1 MRAISYDA
9 YGDSSV
15 LHLGDL
21 PDPKVGPDY
30 VLVRVRA
37 AGINPVDWKV
47 REGYLDGG
55 FEVHFPV
62 IPGWDVAGVVE
73 QVGPS
78 VREWAPGDEVI
89 GYVRRDDIGE
99 GTFAELVSAPV
110 RTLGPKP
117 ASASWE
123 QAAGLPLVGL
133 TALQALRVTGTSAND
148 VVLVH
153 GASGGV
159 GHVAVQI
166 ARILG
171 ARVIGTS
178 SPANADF
185 VRSLGAEWT
194 AYGDGLVDRVRELA
208 PDGVDVALDLAG
220 GDALA
225 ASFELVSEAW
235 RVASITDAAGV
246 LERGGAYVFV
256 RPDADQLAELA
267 GWVDAGQLTVAI
279 DRVLPLEQAAEA
291 MDHVRDAHGRGKTV
305 LRVSEG

>member
-15 LHLGDL
+15 LHLADL
-21 PDPKVGPDY
+21 PDPKVGPDT

-37 AGINPVDWKV
+37 ASINPVDWKV

-55 FEVHFPV
+55 FAVHFPV
-62 IPGWDVAGVVE
+62 VPGWDVAGVVE
-73 QVGPS
+73 RVGPS
-78 VREWAPGDEVI
+78 VREWAPGDEVM

-99 GTFAELVSAPV
+99 GTFAELVPAPV

-117 ASASWE
+117 AAASWE

-133 TALQALRVTGTSAND
+133 TALQALRVTGTSSGD

-220 GDALA
+220 GDALT
-225 ASFELVSEAW
+225 ASFELVSEPW

-246 LERGGAYVFV
+246 LEHGGAYVFV
-256 RPDADQLAELA
+256 RPDADQLTELA

-291 MDHVRDAHGRGKTV
+291 MDHVRDAHGQGKTV